1 MGGLIT
7 VRSMMKGETRI
18 RKLVTMGTPYRG
30 THVIYLGYAVS
41 ILLVLAL
48 GFYLSPLAGSIYL
61 ALFLQIPSL
70 WQMQPSST
78 FLQEVLAYLAKVR
91 IDRRPTDHLPALSCL
106 SCVRGCVRVLYYD
119 DM

>member
-7 VRSMMKGETRI
+7 VRSMMKGERRI

-61 ALFLQIPSL
+61 GLFLQIPSL

-78 FLQEVLAYLAKVR
+78 FLQEVLAYLAKVSQFKLF
-91 IDRRPTDHLPALSCL
+91 ISLVC
-106 SCVRGCVRVLYYD
+106 YE
-119 DM
+119 